1 MSFKFF
7 QPTPYFESAAPS
19 QYTFSGALQKGAD
32 TEWQGF
38 SPFRR
43 GTIHTGIPGERPDPL
58 GPLTSPPLQR
68 GSWTGQPRTRRE
80 KPRDP
85 FKSEDWTDYGSPD
98 DERPVNYAAPAA
110 PATPA
115 EKEQE
120 RKDAL
125 KGAAAATAGLGTG
138 AAGRGLE
145 PSGGLETYGRGGVA
159 SGDPTGGFGKGKE
172 VGRRG
177 HGRIAARAAAKRR
190 KEQQEQQ

>member
-1 MSFKFF
+1 MGKPFSSFKFF
-7 QPTPYFESAAPS
+7 NPPPLGYDTENINVPTMFGQEEEEEEPQSPFPPPVRGRLGDPFPRVRPAAAAPAAAA
-19 QYTFSGALQKGAD
+19 TATA
-32 TEWQGF
+32 
-38 SPFRR
+38 
-43 GTIHTGIPGERPDPL
+43 
-58 GPLTSPPLQR
+58 
-68 GSWTGQPRTRRE
+68 
-80 KPRDP
+80 RDP

-159 SGDPTGGFGKGKE
+159 SGDPTGGFGKGKK